1 MSGVTVALTGESLIT
16 RPFPTQEEDDTA
28 ALRRLITSADLAFTH
43 LEIVCA
49 SPPIVPRP
57 RLHGIHVNASSRVL
71 DDLKN
76 WGFELVGL
84 AHNHAMDFGGTG
96 LIQTI
101 AALDARGFVTAG
113 AGPTLSEARRPRYV
127 NAKGARASLLAACS
141 TDADEICASDPDGL
155 FDGRPGISPVRFT
168 TQYEV
173 TSDQF
178 AFLSSLDEALG
189 TAAGSR
195 ARHALSLVLGAP
207 DGAHTSAATL
217 RFLNVDFVE
226 GTAPQVHTR
235 PSPADLEQMARWI
248 GEARRQSDLVIVSF
262 HCHEGPNG
270 TSNGNAIADFAV
282 EAARSFIDAGADIC
296 VGHGPHQLAAI
307 EIYHGKPIFHSL
319 GNLVFM
325 VETIDILP
333 AEFLSAAGLPARS
346 TAADFHDFREGGSD
360 AGRRGFAHQVEYWQ
374 TVVPM
379 CKYDDGR
386 LVGIDLWPVALNR
399 GTVRSRRGV
408 PGLAPRDV
416 GEAIVTRIA
425 SLSEGL
431 GTSVSYTEIDGRLV
445 GRVAL

>member
-235 PSPADLEQMARWI
+235 PSPADLE
-248 GEARRQSDLVIVSF
+248 
-262 HCHEGPNG
+262 
-270 TSNGNAIADFAV
+270 
-282 EAARSFIDAGADIC
+282 
-296 VGHGPHQLAAI
+296 
-307 EIYHGKPIFHSL
+307 PIFHSL